1 MYKCS
6 YGFWGVEDEIPPENN
21 TVVINDENDI
31 LGNEH
36 NLDIDD
42 VRPMYEEEALPDKR
56 EDLKDESTTQVLNVV
71 KWEGIVISLW

>member
-6 YGFWGVEDEIPPENN
+6 HGFWGVEDEIPPENN

-56 EDLKDESTTQVLNVV
+56 
-71 KWEGIVISLW
+71 